1 MPAASGYSVA
11 SDPPRLQEHNWLTFL
26 GESFRRAGLRH
37 ALIGAHAVI
46 AWSIPR
52 ATADFDFI
60 VAASR
65 DSIAAVQAALE
76 SQGLRIHRLQNPS
89 ASSGPDFVQLKTPD
103 QLLQVDLQTAK
114 TEFQD
119 LIISRAVTDERYG
132 ISVASPEDIIVLKL
146 LAMRG
151 KDQRDIHVLLEARGD
166 TLDWPYIEHWAEVWD
181 VVKELRIFRPE
192 PEG

>member
-1 MPAASGYSVA
+1 VA
-11 SDPPRLQEHNWLTFL
+11 DQYPKLQEHHWLTFL
-26 GESFRRAGLRH
+26 GEAFRTAGLEH

-46 AWSIPR
+46 AWSLPR

-65 DSIAAVQAALE
+65 DSIATLRAALE

-89 ASSGPDFVQLKTPD
+89 ASSGPDFVQLKTAD

-119 LIISRAVTDERYG
+119 LIIARAVADERYG
-132 ISVASPEDIIVLKL
+132 ISVASPEDIVVLKL

-151 KDQRDIHVLLEARGD
+151 KDQRDIHVLIEARGD
-166 TLDWPYIEHWAEVWD
+166 TLDWAYIEHWAEVWD
-181 VVKELRIFRPE
+181 VVKELRIFRPKAE
-192 PEG
+192 

>member
-1 MPAASGYSVA
+1 MAGDLPK
-11 SDPPRLQEHNWLTFL
+11 LQEHNWLTFL
-26 GESFRRAGLRH
+26 GESFRIAGLRH

-65 DSIAAVQAALE
+65 DSIASLRAALE
-76 SQGLRIHRLQNPS
+76 SQGLQIHRLQNPS

-114 TEFQD
+114 TEYQD
-119 LIISRAVTDERYG
+119 LIIARAVADERYG
-132 ISVASPEDIIVLKL
+132 ISVASPEDIVVLKL

-151 KDQRDIHVLLEARGD
+151 KDQRDIHVLIEARED
-166 TLDWPYIEHWAEVWD
+166 TLDWEYIEHWARTWD
-181 VVKELRIFRPE
+181 VVKELRIFRPQ